1 MVAGNQNKQNKA
13 TALIKGGTRTTTVGG
28 PVTVINRYVPT
39 DTSPEGL
46 AAKLREF
53 QKSSWRDLD
62 EPEEKSSDYYFNS
75 YAHFGIHED
84 MLKDSVRTGAYRRAI
99 VDNPHLFKDKIVLDV
114 GAGTGVLSMFA
125 AKAGAKHVYAIEC
138 SEICHLARKL
148 VKHNGY
154 QDRITVIQSK
164 AEDTELPVDKVDI
177 IVSEWMGYFLLYES
191 MLDTVLFCR
200 DKWLRDGGLIF
211 PDRATLHLAAIEDGE
226 YRKEKFDW
234 WSNCYGLD
242 YSPVKKCIMEE
253 PIVDTVQDCA
263 VVTEACCVL
272 DLNLYTCKVE
282 DLDFAAPFRLK
293 FNRQDFAHA
302 LIAWFDCE
310 FTACHS
316 TVAFSTGPFS
326 FYTHWKQT
334 VFYLEHIVT
343 GHKNEEIKGFIAV
356 RKNSKNHRDLD
367 IKLQYSFHGRV
378 GSVEHEQLHRIR

>member
-1 MVAGNQNKQNKA
+1 MVAPKPGKK
-13 TALIKGGTRTTTVGG
+13 TAPRMTTVGG
-28 PVTVINRYVPT
+28 PITVINRYVP
-39 DTSPEGL
+39 PEMSGEKL
-46 AAKLREF
+46 ALKLKEF
-53 QKSSWRDLD
+53 QETSWGELD
-62 EPEEKSSDYYFNS
+62 EPEEKSADYYFNS

-99 VDNPHLFKDKIVLDV
+99 EDNPHLFKDKVVLDV

-125 AKAGAKHVYAIEC
+125 VKAGAKHVYAIEC

-148 VKHNGY
+148 IAHNGFE
-154 QDRITVIQSK
+154 DKITVIQAK
-164 AEDTELPVDKVDI
+164 AEETSLPVDQVDI

-200 DKWLRDGGLIF
+200 DKWLKTGGLIF

-226 YRKEKFDW
+226 YRKEKFEW
-234 WSNCYGLD
+234 WNNCYGLD
-242 YSPVKKCIMEE
+242 YTPVKRCIMEE
-253 PIVDTVQDCA
+253 PIVDTVQENA
-263 VVTEACCVL
+263 IATEACCVL
-272 DLNLYTCKVE
+272 DLNLYTAKVS

-316 TVAFSTGPFS
+316 TVAFSTSPFTC
-326 FYTHWKQT
+326 YTHWKQT

-343 GHKNEEIKGFIAV
+343 GYRNEEIKGIIAV
-356 RKNSKNHRDLD
+356 RKKKKNHRDLD
-367 IKLQYSFHGRV
+367 IKLTYTFSGRV
-378 GSVEHEQLHRIR
+378 GAIEHEQLHRIR